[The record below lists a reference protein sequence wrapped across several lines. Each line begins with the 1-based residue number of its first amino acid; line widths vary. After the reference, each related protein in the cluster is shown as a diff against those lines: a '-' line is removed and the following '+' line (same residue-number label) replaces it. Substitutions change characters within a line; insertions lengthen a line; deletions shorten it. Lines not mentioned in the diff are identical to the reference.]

1 MKCTNYKTKDKKGMV
16 NKVYWWKNKKL
27 TKNCGQKNLDY
38 CFLKY
43 LNSAIV
49 WRRHNHLVIQATHL
63 LKSSFLIPFD
73 QPKYKL
79 YTFRNMWWIGTFSLH
94 DYLTSWEFV
103 AKASRPTPILAAHQ
117 LNIRKCFK
125 IFLVRQLIL
134 YIYTKLDSGH
144 IFGTFFVATSY
155 FIVAW
160 FL

>member
-1 MKCTNYKTKDKKGMV
+1 M
-16 NKVYWWKNKKL
+16 
-27 TKNCGQKNLDY
+27 DY

-63 LKSSFLIPFD
+63 LKPSFLIPFD

-79 YTFRNMWWIGTFSLH
+79 YTFRNMWWIGDFSLH

-117 LNIRKCFK
+117 LNVRKYFK
-125 IFLVRQLIL
+125 IFLVCQLIL
-134 YIYTKLDSGH
+134 YIYTTHDGTKLDSGH
-144 IFGTFFVATSY
+144 IFGTFFVAMSY